1 MTTSFTRTREEL
13 GAMVLRKLR
22 TLARGGTAAA
32 ADLTIIYEAVDL
44 RLKEMHRLGIYW
56 RKVPTAAVS
65 FSVSAG
71 VNSASATADILFP
84 IQMTV
89 TDTSRD
95 SPMDIIGIREYA
107 ALPDKTQTGLPTK
120 AMWQRD
126 STFVLWPVPTAT
138 TTAKLVYEKI
148 ADDTAASTAPDV
160 DVAMLR
166 WLKDIIAYDLGDD
179 FGMPNDV
186 LLRFKVEAE
195 IAEKNIRKLNAQH
208 VDFTPVAVDDFDS
221 RRPGDRSPT
230 DYNRNY

>member
-1 MTTSFTRTREEL
+1 MTTSFTRTREQL

-22 TLARGGTAAA
+22 TLTRGGTAAA

-44 RLKEMHRLGIYW
+44 RLKEMHRLGIFW
-56 RKVPTAAVS
+56 RKVPTAALS

-71 VNSASATADILFP
+71 VNSASATSDILFP
-84 IQMTV
+84 IALAV

-95 SPMDIIGIREYA
+95 EPVEIVDIRTYNAIV
-107 ALPDKTQTGLPTK
+107 DKAQTGLPTK

-126 STFVLWPVPTAT
+126 ATFVFWPVATAT
-138 TTAKLVYEKI
+138 TTAKLVYERI

-186 LLRFKVEAE
+186 LVRFKAEAE
-195 IAEKNIRKLNAQH
+195 IAERNIRKLNAQH
-208 VDFTPVAVDDFDS
+208 VDYTPVAVDDFDS
-221 RRPGDRSPT
+221 RRPGDRMPT
-230 DYNRNY
+230 DYNRGY